1 MRQKKVCVVGSHH
14 EILFRRGHVTP
25 HPVMSVGRSVHLS
38 IRPPQSRICKFF
50 FRRRHYSTPV
60 GPSVGRSKI
69 FLNLRANFA
78 LLLLPIYPWL
88 DCLVSSL
95 VFHYCP
101 CPKGRGVL
109 HSYWKVVLL
118 MQRNTFISHFL
129 CKMKLR
135 FNNESSN
142 FGKRESWAYHF

>member
-1 MRQKKVCVVGSHH
+1 MKYFLIVDMWLHTLSCPLVGQS
-14 EILFRRGHVTP
+14 IYP
-25 HPVMSVGRSVHLS
+25 SVHHS
-38 IRPPQSRICKFF
+38 PEFASF
-50 FRRRHYSTPV
+50 FRRRHFSTPV

-101 CPKGRGVL
+101 CQKGRGIL
-109 HSYWKVVLL
+109 HSYWKVFLL
-118 MQRNTFISHFL
+118 MQQNTFNSHIFKSHFL

-135 FNNESSN
+135 FKNASSN
-142 FGKRESWAYHF
+142 FGKRVSWTYHS